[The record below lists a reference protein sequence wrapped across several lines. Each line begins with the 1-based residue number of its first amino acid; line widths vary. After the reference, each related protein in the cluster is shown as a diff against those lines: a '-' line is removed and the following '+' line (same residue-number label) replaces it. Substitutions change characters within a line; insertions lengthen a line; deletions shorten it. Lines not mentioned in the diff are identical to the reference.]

1 MRPVHIVSVT
11 WSQESLKGGFLI
23 LNLVTF
29 SLDKTLIT
37 ITIFQISPFAI
48 FIHLIFDPKWEV

>member
-1 MRPVHIVSVT
+1 MISVT

-29 SLDKTLIT
+29 SLDKTLRT

-48 FIHLIFDPKWEV
+48 FIHLIFDPNWEV